1 MTTKEF
7 QKKRP
12 LMIFLSYF
20 KRHWKLF
27 AVAISCAVL
36 ISAVDLAFPLVT
48 RTALYEM
55 LPNEAYTTFFVVM
68 GIMLVAYALRSLFS
82 FIVAY
87 YGHTFGI
94 RVEADIRAD
103 LFRKMQT
110 LSYDFYDKNR
120 TGQLMSRLTSDLFE
134 LTELAHHAP
143 EDLLTSLLT
152 IVGAM
157 IVLWNIQWKLTLVL
171 MLTIPVFVLVI
182 MSMRRSMGKASRA
195 VKQKTGHINAE
206 IESFRQRS
214 GGSKSF

>member
-1 MTTKEF
+1 MTTKDY

-27 AVAISCAVL
+27 AVDISCAVL
-36 ISAVDLAFPLVT
+36 IAGVDLLFPLVT
-48 RTALYEM
+48 KNALEVM
-55 LPNEAYTTFFVVM
+55 LPQGMYRTFFTVM
-68 GIMLVAYALRSLFS
+68 GVMLVAYALRAIFS

-143 EDLLTSLLT
+143 EDL
-152 IVGAM
+152 
-157 IVLWNIQWKLTLVL
+157 VLI
-171 MLTIPVFVLVI
+171 
-182 MSMRRSMGKASRA
+182 
-195 VKQKTGHINAE
+195 
-206 IESFRQRS
+206 
-214 GGSKSF
+214 